1 MNRVLLA
8 ISLALI
14 GNSALFAAQKEIDP
28 DHSSLTIHVAKSG
41 LLSAAGHEHTVM
53 APIEDGTIDDSQ
65 TAHVS
70 FRVNAARL
78 MVLPEEHQS
87 EVQRSMQERVLES
100 SRFPEISF
108 TSDSVKTVSKD
119 SWLVSGILMLHGEV
133 KPISVSVHRADGTYI
148 GTVTIKQ
155 TDFGIQPISTA
166 GGTVKVKNEL
176 KINFTIRTDDRPL

>member
-1 MNRVLLA
+1 
-8 ISLALI
+8 
-14 GNSALFAAQKEIDP
+14 
-28 DHSSLTIHVAKSG
+28 VAKSG

-53 APIEDGTIDDSQ
+53 APIEVGNIDDSRA
-65 TAHVS
+65 AHVS

-108 TSDSVKTVSKD
+108 TSDSVKAVSKD
-119 SWLVSGILMLHGEV
+119 SWLVSGRLMLHDEV
-133 KPISVSVHRADGTYI
+133 KPISVSVHRADSRYI

-155 TDFGIQPISTA
+155 TDFGIQPISGA

-176 KINFTIRTDDRPL
+176 KINFTIGTK

>member
-1 MNRVLLA
+1 
-8 ISLALI
+8 
-14 GNSALFAAQKEIDP
+14 
-28 DHSSLTIHVAKSG
+28 
-41 LLSAAGHEHTVM
+41 M

-70 FRVNAARL
+70 FRVDAARL

-108 TSDSVKTVSKD
+108 TSDSVKAVSKD
-119 SWLVSGILMLHGEV
+119 SWLVSGMLMLRGVV
-133 KPISVSVHRADGTYI
+133 KPISVSVHRADSRYI

-155 TDFGIQPISTA
+155 TDFGIQPISAA

-176 KINFTIRTDDRPL
+176 KINFTIRTDDPTPL